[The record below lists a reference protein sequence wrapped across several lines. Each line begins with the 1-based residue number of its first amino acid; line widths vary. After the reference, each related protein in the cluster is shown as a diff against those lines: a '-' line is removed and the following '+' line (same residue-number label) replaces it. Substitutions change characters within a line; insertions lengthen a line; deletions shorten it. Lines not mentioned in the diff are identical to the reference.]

1 MTTGMGAWKLN
12 NIFFQIE
19 TQVYRFLGFFIDNQ
33 LIKYLILIF
42 ILLQQG
48 FEAYSL
54 ELCFNLVF
62 QLELSVC
69 TCVPKDICVQTH
81 I

>member
-1 MTTGMGAWKLN
+1 MGAWKLN

-62 QLELSVC
+62 
-69 TCVPKDICVQTH
+69 
-81 I
+81 